1 MPKLDNETIL
11 LAIAAV
17 AGLALLLQAF
27 VLLAIFITMRRSIK
41 SLREKTDELHS
52 SVTPFLYDARELLAN
67 TQAILTNTQAI
78 LTNAQEFFTNA
89 QGFITRLG
97 PNVEATTANAAEIT
111 HRLREQTE
119 EIHVS
124 ATEILE
130 RVRRQ
135 SDRLDDMLTRLLD
148 TVDRAGGFVV
158 QVVSRPVRQVSQV
171 LGAAKAVFESLRA
184 SRAHHRPVPPSVGGN
199 RFV

>member
-52 SVTPFLYDARELLAN
+52 SVTPFLYDARELLA
-67 TQAILTNTQAI
+67 NTQAI

>member
-11 LAIAAV
+11 LAIAVV
-17 AGLALLLQAF
+17 AGLALLMQAII
-27 VLLAIFITMRRSIK
+27 LLAIFITMRKSIK
-41 SLREKTDELHS
+41 SLREETEDLRS

-67 TQAILTNTQAI
+67 TQAILTN
-78 LTNAQEFFTNA
+78 AQEFLANA
-89 QGFITRLG
+89 QGFFTRMV
-97 PNVEATTANAAEIT
+97 PKVEAATVDAVEIT
-111 HRLREQTE
+111 HKLRAQTE
-119 EIHVS
+119 EIQSS

-135 SDRLDDMLTRLLD
+135 SDRLDDMLTRFLD

-158 QVVSRPVRQVSQV
+158 QVVSRPVQQVSHV

-184 SRAHHRPVPPSVGGN
+184 SRRQRGPVPPSDGGN